1 MENEKD
7 ELTTLSYQEVLQL
20 LKDPEDEFRRKIKK
34 HKIDFDAV
42 DSDKGKTLLINL
54 TDNNTTDNMWVLLE
68 YFADPNIIDKENERT
83 ALHYAC
89 KNVFRGMILALL
101 IFGAQT
107 HILDKD
113 GKKPFELCSFGE
125 ELEKILEK
133 IKELRPYFIQ
143 LGRKRR
149 RNLKK
154 IFESID
160 LGTKSIDE
168 ARLAGYLF
176 NMNYI

>member
-7 ELTTLSYQEVLQL
+7 ELSALSYQEVLQL

-42 DSDKGKTLLINL
+42 DSEKGKTLLISL
-54 TDNNTTDNMWVLLE
+54 TDNNSTDIMWVLLE
-68 YFADPNIIDKENERT
+68 YFADPNIKDKEMERT

-89 KNVFRGMILALL
+89 KNAFKGMILALL
-101 IFGAQT
+101 IFGSQT
-107 HILDKD
+107 DIIDKD
-113 GKKPFELCSFGE
+113 EKQPFELCSFGE
-125 ELEKILEK
+125 ELQKISEKINK
-133 IKELRPYFIQ
+133 LRPFFIQ

-149 RNLKK
+149 KNLKQ

-160 LGTKSIDE
+160 LGTKTIDE
-168 ARLAGYLF
+168 ARLAG
-176 NMNYI
+176 